1 MLLHSAS
8 RAGIRDNFLG
18 WLSDIQQKCISEYLW
33 GVACISVRSGVWDQF
48 PGTPQLFFLVR
59 ATLQRAPPG
68 KPESFATYLYCRA
81 AEKVAFYGGQMK
93 ALRPLRFPYKLCP
106 AISWYRQSNLG
117 HSLRD
122 LALWFIGLDIV
133 RVDLDVSHYG
143 SWPLI
148 SHQPVSG
155 SSDVIWSYWCSVEKP
170 TWRRTVIL
178 ISDDL
183 TAWF

>member
-59 ATLQRAPPG
+59 ATLQRAPQG
-68 KPESFATYLYCRA
+68 KPESFATYLCCRA

-133 RVDLDVSHYG
+133 RELYQQPLSADCVSLERNGDH
-143 SWPLI
+143 LI
-148 SHQPVSG
+148 IERMGINLFFVKTFLS
-155 SSDVIWSYWCSVEKP
+155 
-170 TWRRTVIL
+170 TM
-178 ISDDL
+178 
-183 TAWF
+183 